1 MASLRAWI
9 ILAAL
14 TCMLLTR
21 PAAAQ
26 SSSVA
31 ATTAEAAASHPCDPT
46 TGSCHPGDPRAP
58 ENQEEEAPNNLP
70 PGTEKAAMGGP
81 DDMEEFQ
88 GFAQELVVL
97 GH

>member
-1 MASLRAWI
+1 
-9 ILAAL
+9 
-14 TCMLLTR
+14 MLLTR

-31 ATTAEAAASHPCDPT
+31 GTTAKAAASQTCDPT
-46 TGSCHPGDPRAP
+46 TGSCRPGDPRLP
-58 ENQEEEAPNNLP
+58 ENQEEETPNNLP
-70 PGTEKAAMGGP
+70 PATEKGETGAP

>member
-26 SSSVA
+26 ASSVA
-31 ATTAEAAASHPCDPT
+31 ATTVGGPQS
-46 TGSCHPGDPRAP
+46 P
-58 ENQEEEAPNNLP
+58 ESQEEEAPTNLP
-70 PGTEKAAMGGP
+70 PGAEKAKTGAP